1 MVRLFAGSI
10 VPLKAAVNTIAI
22 ILRLFCI
29 PFSSFS
35 AIQPTII
42 LLQVLLYRFCILFQ
56 IIFCFFVLF
65 AQIFFSNH
73 IKEQIKNRSGNTFYC
88 SFCFDLVMEQ
98 SDSCKRHRHIIFVTC
113 ADYIV
118 VTNGSSRLRNIFH
131 TAFVSTFDIISKREE
146 RI

>member
-1 MVRLFAGSI
+1 LHSLLLLFSNSTNNYFA
-10 VPLKAAVNTIAI
+10 
-22 ILRLFCI
+22 
-29 PFSSFS
+29 SSF
-35 AIQPTII
+35 II
-42 LLQVLLYRFCILFQ
+42 SLLYIISNNILF
-56 IIFCFFVLF
+56 FCSFCTN
-65 AQIFFSNH
+65 IFSNH